1 MIRHRW
7 ALAAT
12 LTATLAT
19 GTALAET
26 SWTETLEQARG
37 QTVYFH
43 AWGGSEVINDYLR
56 WAAERVED
64 EFEVTLEHVKVAEIG
79 TTISQI
85 LSEKTAG
92 RDSGGAADLV
102 WINGE
107 NFAAMKENDLLFG
120 PFTQDL
126 PHYPLVDTDNK
137 PTTLFDFTTPV
148 DNLEAPWGMA
158 QLVFMADTA
167 RVDETPRSMLDLLD
181 FARDNPG
188 RVTYPAPPAFHGTT
202 FLKQALL
209 ELAADR
215 EPLYNPVDD
224 ADFDTATEPLWAY
237 LDLLH
242 PLMWRDGETFTS
254 GAPEMTQLLNDGEI
268 VLSLS
273 FNPNDASNAI
283 ANGELPDTVRTYVH
297 DAGSI
302 GNTHFVGIPYNSDHT
317 AAAQVVANFLMSPE
331 AQAQKAD
338 ASVWGDPTVLALDK
352 LSESDRA
359 LFEQLPEGVATLS
372 ADELGAVLREPDAS
386 WVPALE
392 RAWQQRYAR

>member
-1 MIRHRW
+1 MTPNHW

-26 SWTETLEQARG
+26 DWTDTLEQAQG

-43 AWGGSEVINDYLR
+43 AWGGSDVINDYLR
-56 WAAERVED
+56 WAAERIED
-64 EFEVTLEHVKVAEIG
+64 DYDVTLEHVKVAEIG
-79 TTISQI
+79 SAISQI

-107 NFAAMKENDLLFG
+107 NFAAMKDNELLFG
-120 PFTQDL
+120 PFTQNL
-126 PHYPLVDTDNK
+126 PNYELVDTDNK
-137 PTTLFDFTTPV
+137 PTTLYDFTTPV

-181 FARDNPG
+181 FAQQNPG

-215 EPLYNPVDD
+215 APLYEPVDD
-224 ADFDTATEPLWAY
+224 ADFEAVTEPLWAY

-242 PLMWRDGETFTS
+242 PFMWRNGETFTS

-268 VLSLS
+268 MLSLS

-302 GNTHFVGIPYNSDHT
+302 GNTHFVGIPYNSDST

-331 AQAQKAD
+331 AQAYKAD
-338 ASVWGDPTVLALDK
+338 TQVWGDPTVLALDK
-352 LSESDRA
+352 LSDADRA
-359 LFEQLPEGVATLS
+359 LFEQGSQGPATLS

>member
-1 MIRHRW
+1 MLRHRW

-19 GTALAET
+19 GTAQAET
-26 SWTETLEQARG
+26 SWTDTLEQARG

-43 AWGGSEVINDYLR
+43 AWGGSEVINDYVR
-56 WAAERVED
+56 WAADRVED
-64 EFEVTLEHVKVAEIG
+64 NYGVTLEHVKVAEIG
-79 TTISQI
+79 TVISQI

-92 RDSGGAADLV
+92 RNSGGAADLV

-120 PFTQDL
+120 PFTQNL
-126 PHYPLVDTDNK
+126 PNYEWIDTENK
-137 PTTLFDFTTPV
+137 PTTLYDFTTPV

-158 QLVFMADTA
+158 QLVFIADMA
-167 RVDETPRSMLDLLD
+167 RVDDTPSSMLDLLD
-181 FARDNPG
+181 FARENPG

-215 EPLYNPVDD
+215 EPLYLPVDD
-224 ADFDTATEPLWAY
+224 ADFETVTEPLWAY

-242 PLMWRDGETFTS
+242 PLMWRNGETFTS

-268 VLSLS
+268 MLSLS

-297 DAGSI
+297 EAGSI
-302 GNTHFVGIPYNSDHT
+302 GNTHFVGIPYNSDNT
-317 AAAQVVANFLMSPE
+317 AAAQVVANFLMSPD
-331 AQAQKAD
+331 AQAHKANTQ
-338 ASVWGDPTVLALDK
+338 VWGDPTVLALDK
-352 LSESDRA
+352 LSDADRA
-359 LFEQLPEGVATLS
+359 LFEQLPQGAATLS

>member
-1 MIRHRW
+1 MLRHRW

-19 GTALAET
+19 GTAQAET
-26 SWTETLEQARG
+26 SWTDTLEQARG

-43 AWGGSEVINDYLR
+43 AWGGSEVINDYVR
-56 WAAERVED
+56 WAADRVED
-64 EFEVTLEHVKVAEIG
+64 NYGVTLEHVKVAEIG
-79 TTISQI
+79 TVISQI

-92 RDSGGAADLV
+92 RNSGGAADLV

-120 PFTQDL
+120 PFTQNL
-126 PHYPLVDTDNK
+126 PNYEWIDTENK
-137 PTTLFDFTTPV
+137 PTTLYDFTTPV

-158 QLVFMADTA
+158 QLVFIADMA
-167 RVDETPRSMLDLLD
+167 RVDDTPSSMLDLLD
-181 FARDNPG
+181 FARENPG

-215 EPLYNPVDD
+215 EPLYLPVDD
-224 ADFDTATEPLWAY
+224 ADFETVTEPLWAY

-242 PLMWRDGETFTS
+242 PLMWRNGETFTS

-268 VLSLS
+268 MLSLS

-297 DAGSI
+297 EAGSI
-302 GNTHFVGIPYNSDHT
+302 GNTHFVGIPYNSDNT
-317 AAAQVVANFLMSPE
+317 AAAQVVANFLMAPD
-331 AQAQKAD
+331 AQAHKANTQ
-338 ASVWGDPTVLALDK
+338 VWGDPTVLALDK
-352 LSESDRA
+352 LSDADRA
-359 LFEQLPEGVATLS
+359 LFEQLPQGAATLS